1 MYEEKNDQEEV
12 NLAEGQEGE
21 ETENKEPR
29 MKEAMLWAS
38 DEVTEWK
45 EKEKQQTLICRQ
57 RGCGWSVKINKR
69 FAWLC
74 LHGEVSA
81 SG

>member
-29 MKEAMLWAS
+29 MKEAML
-38 DEVTEWK
+38 
-45 EKEKQQTLICRQ
+45 
-57 RGCGWSVKINKR
+57 
-69 FAWLC
+69 
-74 LHGEVSA
+74 
-81 SG
+81 